1 MYIYN
6 QRTDVYILE
15 CQLQNV
21 VNLIFIYIEITRFIG
36 VTFGINCMRSI
47 EGNAEHEKTIKYNNL
62 NNIDT

>member
-47 EGNAEHEKTIKYNNL
+47 EGNAEHE
-62 NNIDT
+62 

>member
-21 VNLIFIYIEITRFIG
+21 VNFIYIEITRFIG
-36 VTFGINCMRSI
+36 VTFWINCMRSI
-47 EGNAEHEKTIKYNNL
+47 EGNAEHE
-62 NNIDT
+62 